1 MILGLSPFGSIA
13 TAELGEWLHGVLSA
27 LLDAPGDLYNPVY
40 VGPLPVEGSLR
51 DLVGAAAGRAG
62 LEVLESPAVPIPGV
76 WVSGIEEAEAAL
88 AAGVTPRP
96 GVQWVVWSAVA
107 SAALPDR
114 LAGWLGSTG
123 LAIDPLAGA
132 ADRVGGWSM
141 QPLVQEVVGSQRGG
155 GPRFVVVV
163 GESHDLGSL
172 AAELQLHLELE
183 LEAPVWRGAV
193 DGWFPGDESRSVRVL
208 VVTRGTDLG
217 ALCQRLAAVPAGS
230 GPWGLVLDSVTAD
243 RLGSVAGWEA
253 LSARSAWIGRNTVR
267 PPVDEGVFPPVC
279 ELLVATPT
287 LHAPDGIAQFDLDAV
302 SLPEILQSAEGWARS
317 GTLVVFALDRAA
329 YVVIGRGRVGGAGF
343 YGSDRV
349 AGEDEPDVHDVL
361 CSLTSWSGAVGVF
374 VPGEVEGGG
383 VPIGR
388 LVMSVAHATSRT
400 GAFPSPPRLR
410 PHEVAKALLA
420 WGLMDTAAAFL
431 RRAEMASPW
440 GPEEDV
446 LLGSISAVNEPEA
459 GSARLRHG
467 AMRAFSERGPD
478 GGTELYVN
486 GMLNA
491 LLVEV
496 RGGQTLPAVAWSIV
510 GGWLRDVGAAWATTA
525 RHAAIWME
533 LALRAGARDSAADA
547 QDRLR
552 AFPDSSDRWG
562 SLLRVPLGSEDGND

>member
-13 TAELGEWLHGVLSA
+13 TAELGDWLHGVLSA

-40 VGPLPVEGSLR
+40 VGPVPVGGSLR
-51 DLVGAAAGRAG
+51 ELVGAAAARNG
-62 LEVLESPAVPIPGV
+62 LEVVESPRTAGV
-76 WVSGIEEAEAAL
+76 WLAGIEEAEAAL
-88 AAGVTPRP
+88 ATGMTPRP
-96 GVQWVVWSAVA
+96 GVQWVVWSAA
-107 SAALPDR
+107 APSALPDR
-114 LAGWLGSTG
+114 LAGWLGATG

-141 QPLVQEVVGSQRGG
+141 QPLVQEVVGAPRDGRA
-155 GPRFVVVV
+155 RFVVVI
-163 GESHDLGSL
+163 GENHDLGSL

-183 LEAPVWRGAV
+183 LEELVWRGAV
-193 DGWFPGDESRSVRVL
+193 DGWSPGDESGRVRVL
-208 VVTRGTDLG
+208 VVSRGTDLD
-217 ALCQRLAAVPAGS
+217 ALCQRLSTVQGGS
-230 GPWGLVLDSVTAD
+230 GPWGLVLDSITAD
-243 RLGSVAGWEA
+243 RLRRVAGWEG
-253 LSARSAWIGRNTVR
+253 LSARCTWLRRNT
-267 PPVDEGVFPPVC
+267 EGLRVEEDVFPPVC

-287 LHAPDGIAQFDLDAV
+287 PDAPDGIAQFDLDAV

-317 GTLVVFALDRAA
+317 GTLVIFALDRAA
-329 YVVIGRGRVGGAGF
+329 YVRIGRGRVGAAGF
-343 YGSDRV
+343 YGSDHV
-349 AGEDEPDVHDVL
+349 ASLDEPDVHDVL
-361 CSLTSWSGAVGVF
+361 CSVSSWSGAVGVF
-374 VPGEVEGGG
+374 VPGAGAEGRG

-388 LVMSVAHATSRT
+388 LVMSVAHAKSRS
-400 GAFPSPPRLR
+400 GAFPTPPRLR

-420 WGLMDTAAAFL
+420 WGLMDTATAFL
-431 RRAEMASPW
+431 RRAELASPW

-467 AMRAFSERGPD
+467 AMRAFSERGPE

-496 RGGQTLPAVAWSIV
+496 RGGQTLPAVAWAIV

-533 LALRAGARDSAADA
+533 LALRAGARDSAVAA

-552 AFPDSSDRWG
+552 AFPDSSDRW
-562 SLLRVPLGSEDGND
+562 SALLRVPLRSEDGNG